1 MIDCGSGRWRLQVA
15 VDPDLV
21 TGERRRLSRT
31 VQGTRSDAKE
41 ALQRMVVEAGVGLYG
56 GGRVTVGNLLDQF
69 MEAATLGPSTRE
81 DWQSLATRHLK
92 PALGA
97 LPLWKLTARHCDQLY
112 ARMTATGI
120 GPSRVRC
127 AHVVLH
133 RAVAQAVRWGWLSP
147 KATITPPGVD
157 AVRSALAAA
166 HRTDPALWCWLQV
179 AVATG
184 ARRGEVCALRWCD
197 VDLDERIVRIERSVS
212 ATASAGV
219 VIKSTKTGR
228 SRVVSLTT
236 QATQAL
242 KERRDDATRAAI
254 EEGRQLGAAELVF
267 TSDPSGQRPWRPEM
281 VTQRWCRLRA
291 TIGLRH
297 VRVHDLRHFVATE
310 LLTAGIDLRTVA
322 NRLGH
327 ARTSTTLDI
336 YWGWVPARDRDA
348 ADHLGALLV
357 SDSDAG

>member
-1 MIDCGSGRWRLQVA
+1 
-15 VDPDLV
+15 
-21 TGERRRLSRT
+21 
-31 VQGTRSDAKE
+31 
-41 ALQRMVVEAGVGLYG
+41 
-56 GGRVTVGNLLDQF
+56 
-69 MEAATLGPSTRE
+69 
-81 DWQSLATRHLK
+81 
-92 PALGA
+92 
-97 LPLWKLTARHCDQLY
+97 
-112 ARMTATGI
+112 
-120 GPSRVRC
+120 
-127 AHVVLH
+127 
-133 RAVAQAVRWGWLSP
+133 
-147 KATITPPGVD
+147 
-157 AVRSALAAA
+157 
-166 HRTDPALWCWLQV
+166 
-179 AVATG
+179 
-184 ARRGEVCALRWCD
+184 VCALRWCD